1 VRLFGPHGTF
11 TQIKT
16 NATKEDFMNLDM
28 EVLDNVETPISTWG
42 GIALAAGAFVV
53 GVGVGVGL
61 ALLIT

>member
-1 VRLFGPHGTF
+1 
-11 TQIKT
+11 
-16 NATKEDFMNLDM
+16 MNLDM